1 MRLTPL
7 GYMIGRLKITELRD
21 RAGAQLG
28 ERFDICRFHMAS
40 LDQGALPLSMLEREV
55 DAWIATEAARP

>member
-1 MRLTPL
+1 
-7 GYMIGRLKITELRD
+7 MIGRLKITELRD

-28 ERFDICRFHMAS
+28 ERFDIRRFHMAL